1 MMGRSAVYRCY
12 SADGASMTDFTFRNP
27 IAEVTEAQLLA
38 VYPPAPADWP
48 ASADVAL
55 WEGLFMGLK
64 LAVIA
69 DKIGLPF
76 EVMKE
81 RFLCFKHAATSGVG
95 PLSLKAQTVFL
106 NEARRRAGVAG

>member
-1 MMGRSAVYRCY
+1 
-12 SADGASMTDFTFRNP
+12 MTDFTFRNP
-27 IAEVTEAQLLA
+27 IAEVTEAQLLV

-55 WEGLFMGLK
+55 WEGLFRGLRID
-64 LAVIA
+64 AIA
-69 DKIGLPF
+69 DQAGVPF
-76 EVMKE
+76 EAMKE

-106 NEARRRAGVAG
+106 NEARRRAEVSDAQ